1 LAKRI
6 ETICLADLL
15 GDLWALFRA
24 RNGGRDEQNTE
35 GQEPSESL
43 KVGH

>member
-6 ETICLADLL
+6 ETIGLADLL
-15 GDLWALFRA
+15 GNLWALFRA
-24 RNGGRDEQNTE
+24 RNGWRDEQNTE
-35 GQEPSESL
+35 GPKPTESL